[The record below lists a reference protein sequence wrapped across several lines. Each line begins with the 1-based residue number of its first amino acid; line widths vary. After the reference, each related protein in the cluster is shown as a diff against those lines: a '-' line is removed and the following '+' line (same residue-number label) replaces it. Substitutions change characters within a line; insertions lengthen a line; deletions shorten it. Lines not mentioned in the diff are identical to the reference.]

1 MTDNGP
7 WRARGATLE
16 AMVWLVCARVLIA
29 SVPFGRWLPWLG
41 QAVPPEPD
49 HPRLH
54 LDANLAQRR
63 LARAVARAAG
73 RLPGESRCLPRAMA
87 LQWMLRR
94 RAMGGVLHIGVLPG
108 SNRGSLDDLHAWV
121 TRLGEVLIGAD
132 EKPHHALFAAANPGD
147 GVSSRNP

>member
-1 MTDNGP
+1 MTGNGP

-16 AMVWLVCARVLIA
+16 AMVWLMCARCLIA
-29 SVPFGRWLPWLG
+29 WVPFGRWRPWLG
-41 QAVPPEPD
+41 KPVGAEPGD
-49 HPRLH
+49 PLLRL
-54 LDANLAQRR
+54 DDNLAGRR

-94 RAMGGVLHIGVLPG
+94 RGLGSVLHIGVLPG
-108 SNRGSLDDLHAWV
+108 NARGSLDDLHAWV

-132 EKPHHALFAAANPGD
+132 EKPHRALFAAANPGD
-147 GVSSRNP
+147 DA

>member
-1 MTDNGP
+1 MTGNGP

-16 AMVWLVCARVLIA
+16 AMAWLVCARLLIA
-29 SVPFGRWLPWLG
+29 RVPFGRWRPWLG
-41 QAVPPEPD
+41 RPAAPEPGD
-49 HPRLH
+49 PLLRL
-54 LDANLAQRR
+54 DGNLARRR

-108 SNRGSLDDLHAWV
+108 NARGSLDDLHAWV

-132 EKPHHALFAAANPGD
+132 QKPHRALFAAANPGD
-147 GVSSRNP
+147 GV